1 MDAPEGK
8 ARWASQRRAPRAS
21 RACETCR
28 ARKTKCDQAQPCS
41 YCAYHSF
48 DCVFRTSGGRGTPI
62 DSNKRKRDIA
72 ESDQSQSS
80 ARPSPWPGIYQTETP
95 KGTND
100 PEKSLPYTASSQAQS
115 PSLLRGRPY
124 AVNNPPRSTI
134 PSARRSDASQMPN
147 SEQGDAASRD
157 GLSGVNL
164 HTNGT
169 EFYGNSSNLAF
180 LGNLYARAQNQE
192 LRYQNRPDETPRQIP
207 ASPDYTN
214 PQSQPLSRETSHK
227 SSRRSGKSQLS
238 IVNLLYNADYIGH
251 PSPQSHDGTDFAAQ
265 RSPPDA
271 DGLENRTPPVNND
284 QDISLEALFPR
295 LTEIAQMEIE
305 KTFISSYFVN
315 KHYIHPLL
323 SKGTFMQRCENEAWS
338 VPNRQGLFRGTTKFA
353 GLYFAVVALG
363 AINASSNE
371 TSLLQ
376 HFCQQ
381 FVDPSQTRR
390 ARGGPGFT
398 ALDFAK
404 YFFGLAKRTLG
415 DLFESSCLE
424 SAQSLLLLSVFRQNS
439 LQPHSCYMYSGMAVR
454 TAAAI
459 GLGSSMSSLPPSAR
473 REARRTWWCIYS
485 HEIEMCCSSGR
496 LDSMKALH
504 YYQTSLPKLKVDTDD
519 FDPDAEDN
527 DIAMIPAMVAL
538 AQIMSEASHQLYH
551 SMRRSIADKSRLA
564 MALDQRLLEW
574 KATLPAFLDLDAL
587 ALNDPEWAFKQKLV
601 LRLRYYNTRILIHK
615 PFLLAATA
623 NTDGSSPDL
632 SAHLHT
638 CLNAAR
644 MSINMQYES
653 FMHRIYI
660 RTWWYN
666 TTYAL
671 YGSMILLH
679 LILSNYPGLPD
690 DELLEDV
697 EKSLEIFS
705 SMGDIIVARRCA
717 EMLREVLEVARTC
730 LARRRRSAYGA
741 NHSEDSQNQSQYSR
755 LGVPYTSSSGGVS
768 NSSQAAADAT
778 TSTRKHPIPNST
790 PTGGEVG
797 LPAASFTPTHGLS
810 LDTPSSIMDQHTD
823 PEDGDFFFSLFSNDT
838 QTQPDRTR
846 AEMLANLV
854 DPSVLEDFA
863 FGGGNEFSFF

>member
-8 ARWASQRRAPRAS
+8 ARWASQRRVPRAS

-28 ARKTKCDQAQPCS
+28 ARKTKAAVNPETD
-41 YCAYHSF
+41 HSF
-48 DCVFRTSGGRGTPI
+48 DCVFRASDGRGI
-62 DSNKRKRDIA
+62 SVDSNKRKRDA
-72 ESDQSQSS
+72 GDSEQRLGLLSHGFPRVVSNQMESQSS
-80 ARPSPWPGIYQTETP
+80 TRPSPWPGIHQLETP
-95 KGTND
+95 KGTSNSKKTLLSIGS
-100 PEKSLPYTASSQAQS
+100 PQAQT
-115 PSLLRGRPY
+115 PSSLSGRPNV
-124 AVNNPPRSTI
+124 VNITPKTTI
-134 PSARRSDASQMPN
+134 VSAKPSDASQIRN
-147 SEQGDAASRD
+147 SELGDAASRD

-192 LRYQNRPDETPRQIP
+192 LRDQNQPDETPRQMP
-207 ASPDYTN
+207 ASPKYTN
-214 PQSQPLSRETSHK
+214 PRSQPLSPETSHSK
-227 SSRRSGKSQLS
+227 DNRRSSKSQLS
-238 IVNLLYNADYIGH
+238 IVNLLYNADYVGH
-251 PSPQSHDGTDFAAQ
+251 PSPQSHDGAEFAAQ
-265 RSPPDA
+265 RSPPDG
-271 DGLENRTPPVNND
+271 DSLKSRTPTMNN
-284 QDISLEALFPR
+284 E
-295 LTEIAQMEIE
+295 TAQMEIE
-305 KTFISSYFVN
+305 KTFIGSYFAN

-323 SKGTFMQRCENEAWS
+323 SKSSFMRRCGNEAWPI
-338 VPNRQGLFRGTTKFA
+338 PNRQGLFRGVTKFS

-363 AINASSNE
+363 AINASPNE
-371 TSLLQ
+371 TSLLE

-381 FVDPSQTRR
+381 FVDPNQTKR
-390 ARGGPGFT
+390 ALRAHRFT

-404 YFFGLAKRTLG
+404 FFFGLAKRTL
-415 DLFESSCLE
+415 
-424 SAQSLLLLSVFRQNS
+424 
-439 LQPHSCYMYSGMAVR
+439 VR
-454 TAAAI
+454 GEKLDAP
-459 GLGSSMSSLPPSAR
+459 G
-473 REARRTWWCIYS
+473 
-485 HEIEMCCSSGR
+485 GR
-496 LDSMKALH
+496 LDSMKELH
-504 YYQTSLPKLKVDTDD
+504 YYQTSLPKIKTQVDAEDL
-519 FDPDAEDN
+519 DPDAEDH

-551 SMRRSIADKSRLA
+551 SMRRSIADKSCLA

-574 KATLPAFLDLDAL
+574 KATLPAFLNLDAH

-615 PFLLAATA
+615 PFLVAATA
-623 NTDGSSPDL
+623 NTDTSSPDL
-632 SAHLHT
+632 SVHLHT
-638 CLNAAR
+638 CLAAAR

-653 FMHRIYI
+653 FLHRIYI

-697 EKSLEIFS
+697 EKSLQIFS

-730 LARRRRSAYGA
+730 LARRRRSAHRP
-741 NHSEDSQNQSQYSR
+741 NHSQDRSQSQSQLPR
-755 LGVPYTSSSGGVS
+755 LGMPYTSSTGIL
-768 NSSQAAADAT
+768 NSSEASSDAT
-778 TSTRKHPIPNST
+778 TLTRMHSTPNST
-790 PTGGEVG
+790 PTGGEIV
-797 LPAASFTPTHGLS
+797 LPEAKLPSPMHGLS
-810 LDTPSSIMDQHTD
+810 LDTPLSILEQHTD
-823 PEDGDFFFSLFSNDT
+823 SDDGDFLFSLFSNGT

-863 FGGGNEFSFF
+863 FGGGNEFSSF

>member
-1 MDAPEGK
+1 MGASEGK
-8 ARWASQRRAPRAS
+8 ARWASQRRVPRAS

-28 ARKTKCDQAQPCS
+28 ARKTKA
-41 YCAYHSF
+41 
-48 DCVFRTSGGRGTPI
+48 
-62 DSNKRKRDIA
+62 
-72 ESDQSQSS
+72 
-80 ARPSPWPGIYQTETP
+80 
-95 KGTND
+95 
-100 PEKSLPYTASSQAQS
+100 QAQS
-115 PSLLRGRPY
+115 PSLLRGRLNTTPKT
-124 AVNNPPRSTI
+124 TI
-134 PSARRSDASQMPN
+134 ASAGLSDTSQISN
-147 SEQGDAASRD
+147 TELGDAASRD

-180 LGNLYARAQNQE
+180 LGNLYARAHHQE
-192 LRYQNRPDETPRQIP
+192 LRDQPRFDETSRQIP
-207 ASPDYTN
+207 ASHNYPN
-214 PQSQPLSRETSHK
+214 PPFQPLSPETRHNK
-227 SSRRSGKSQLS
+227 
-238 IVNLLYNADYIGH
+238 DYIGH
-251 PSPQSHDGTDFAAQ
+251 PSPQSHDGVDFTTE
-265 RSPPDA
+265 RSPPDS
-271 DGLENRTPPVNND
+271 DGLRNRTPTISND
-284 QDISLEALFPR
+284 QDTSLESLFPR
-295 LTEIAQMEIE
+295 LTESAQVEIE
-305 KTFISSYFVN
+305 KTFIGSYFAN

-323 SKGTFMQRCENEAWS
+323 SKGAFMQRCEDEAWPI
-338 VPNRQGLFRGTTKFA
+338 PNRQGLFRGATKFA

-363 AINASSNE
+363 AINASPNE
-371 TSLLQ
+371 TSLLE

-381 FVDPSQTRR
+381 FIDPSQMQR
-390 ARGGPGFT
+390 ARRGPRFT

-404 YFFGLAKRTLG
+404 FFFGLAKRTLG
-415 DLFESSCLE
+415 DVFESSCLE
-424 SAQSLLLLSVFRQNS
+424 SAQTLLLLSVFRQNS

-459 GLGSSMSSLPPSAR
+459 GLGSSMSSLPPSVR

-496 LDSMKALH
+496 LDSMKELH
-504 YYQTSLPKLKVDTDD
+504 YYQTSLPKLKVDSDNL
-519 FDPDAEDN
+519 DPDAEDN
-527 DIAMIPAMVAL
+527 DIAMIPAMVSL

-574 KATLPAFLDLDAL
+574 KETLPDFLNLDAH

-601 LRLRYYNTRILIHK
+601 LRLRYYNTRILIHR
-615 PFLLAATA
+615 PFLVAATA
-623 NTDGSSPDL
+623 NTGTSTLDL
-632 SAHLHT
+632 SVHLHT
-638 CLNAAR
+638 CLTAAR

-653 FMHRIYI
+653 FMHMTYI

-717 EMLREVLEVARTC
+717 EMLREVLEA
-730 LARRRRSAYGA
+730 
-741 NHSEDSQNQSQYSR
+741 HE
-755 LGVPYTSSSGGVS
+755 
-768 NSSQAAADAT
+768 
-778 TSTRKHPIPNST
+778 
-790 PTGGEVG
+790 
-797 LPAASFTPTHGLS
+797 LS
-810 LDTPSSIMDQHTD
+810 LDTPSSILEQNTD
-823 PEDGDFFFSLFSNDT
+823 LDDGDFFFSLFSNGT

>member
-1 MDAPEGK
+1 M
-8 ARWASQRRAPRAS
+8 
-21 RACETCR
+21 
-28 ARKTKCDQAQPCS
+28 
-41 YCAYHSF
+41 
-48 DCVFRTSGGRGTPI
+48 
-62 DSNKRKRDIA
+62 
-72 ESDQSQSS
+72 ESESS
-80 ARPSPWPGIYQTETP
+80 IRPSPWPGIQQTEIP
-95 KGTND
+95 KRTND
-100 PEKSLPYTASSQAQS
+100 SEKTLLPIGSHQS
-115 PSLLRGRPY
+115 PSLLRGHAINTTPKT
-124 AVNNPPRSTI
+124 TI
-134 PSARRSDASQMPN
+134 ASAKPSDASQTSN
-147 SEQGDAASRD
+147 SELGDAASKD

-192 LRYQNRPDETPRQIP
+192 LKDQNRSDETRQMP
-207 ASPDYTN
+207 ASPNYTN
-214 PQSQPLSRETSHK
+214 SRSRPFSPETHK
-227 SSRRSGKSQLS
+227 ANRRSSKSQLS
-238 IVNLLYNADYIGH
+238 IVNLLYNADYVGH
-251 PSPQSHDGTDFAAQ
+251 PSPQSYDGTDLTAQ
-265 RSPPDA
+265 
-271 DGLENRTPPVNND
+271 RTPPVADGLGNKIPPMNNAD
-284 QDISLEALFPR
+284 QDTSLEAFYPQ
-295 LTEIAQMEIE
+295 LTENAQMEIE
-305 KTFISSYFVN
+305 KTFISSYFAN
-315 KHYIHPLL
+315 KHYIHPIL
-323 SKGTFMQRCENEAWS
+323 SKGDFMQRCENEAWPIS
-338 VPNRQGLFRGTTKFA
+338 NRRELFLGTTKFA

-363 AINASSNE
+363 AINASPNE
-371 TSLLQ
+371 TSLLE

-381 FVDPSQTRR
+381 FVDPSHTRR
-390 ARGGPGFT
+390 ALRGSGFT
-398 ALDFAK
+398 ALKFAK
-404 YFFGLAKRTLG
+404 FFFGLAKRTLG

-424 SAQSLLLLSVFRQNS
+424 SAQALLLLSVFRQNS

-459 GLGSSMSSLPPSAR
+459 GLGSSMSSLPPGAR

-496 LDSMKALH
+496 LDSMKELH
-504 YYQTSLPKLKVDTDD
+504 YYQTSLPKLKNQLDADYL
-519 FDPDAEDN
+519 DPDAEDN

-551 SMRRSIADKSRLA
+551 SMGHSMADKSRLA
-564 MALDQRLLEW
+564 MALDQRLFEW
-574 KATLPAFLDLDAL
+574 KATMPSFLNLDAH

-615 PFLLAATA
+615 PFLVAATA
-623 NTDGSSPDL
+623 NTDTSSPDL
-632 SAHLHT
+632 SVHLHT
-638 CLNAAR
+638 CLSAAR

-730 LARRRRSAYGA
+730 LDRRRRSVHAP
-741 NHSEDSQNQSQYSR
+741 NHSQERRQSQNQNQLPR
-755 LGVPYTSSSGGVS
+755 HGAPYTSTGTLS
-768 NSSQAAADAT
+768 SSQATEDAT
-778 TSTRKHPIPNST
+778 ALAQKHPTPSST
-790 PTGGEVG
+790 PAGGEIAI
-797 LPAASFTPTHGLS
+797 PAATLSTPTHGLS
-810 LDTPSSIMDQHTD
+810 LDTPSSMLEQHAD
-823 PEDGDFFFSLFSNDT
+823 ADEGDFFFSLFSNGT

-854 DPSVLEDFA
+854 DPSVLENFA

>member
-1 MDAPEGK
+1 MGASEGK
-8 ARWASQRRAPRAS
+8 ARWASQRRVPRAS

-28 ARKTKCDQAQPCS
+28 ARKTK
-41 YCAYHSF
+41 
-48 DCVFRTSGGRGTPI
+48 
-62 DSNKRKRDIA
+62 
-72 ESDQSQSS
+72 
-80 ARPSPWPGIYQTETP
+80 
-95 KGTND
+95 
-100 PEKSLPYTASSQAQS
+100 AQS
-115 PSLLRGRPY
+115 PSLLRGRLNAAPKT
-124 AVNNPPRSTI
+124 TI
-134 PSARRSDASQMPN
+134 ASAGLSDTSQISN
-147 SEQGDAASRD
+147 SELGDAASRD

-180 LGNLYARAQNQE
+180 LGNLYARAHHQE
-192 LRYQNRPDETPRQIP
+192 LRDQTRFDEIPRQIP
-207 ASPDYTN
+207 ASPNYPN
-214 PQSQPLSRETSHK
+214 PPSQPLSPGTRHTK
-227 SSRRSGKSQLS
+227 
-238 IVNLLYNADYIGH
+238 DYIGH
-251 PSPQSHDGTDFAAQ
+251 PSPQSHDGVDFATE
-265 RSPPDA
+265 RSPPDS
-271 DGLENRTPPVNND
+271 DGLRGRTPTMSNGLKD
-284 QDISLEALFPR
+284 QDTSLESLFPR
-295 LTEIAQMEIE
+295 LTESAQLEIE
-305 KTFISSYFVN
+305 KTFIGSYFAN

-323 SKGTFMQRCENEAWS
+323 SKGDFMQRCEDEAWPIS
-338 VPNRQGLFRGTTKFA
+338 NRQGLFRGATKFA

-363 AINASSNE
+363 AINASPNE
-371 TSLLQ
+371 TSLLE

-381 FVDPSQTRR
+381 FIDPSQTQR
-390 ARGGPGFT
+390 ARRGPSFT

-404 YFFGLAKRTLG
+404 FFFDLAKRTLG
-415 DLFESSCLE
+415 DVFESSCLE
-424 SAQSLLLLSVFRQNS
+424 SAQTLLLLSVFRQNS

-496 LDSMKALH
+496 LDSMKELH
-504 YYQTSLPKLKVDTDD
+504 YYQTSLPKLKVAADNL
-519 FDPDAEDN
+519 DPDAEDN

-551 SMRRSIADKSRLA
+551 SMRRSMADKSRLA
-564 MALDQRLLEW
+564 MELDQRLLEW
-574 KATLPAFLDLDAL
+574 KETLPDFLNLDAH

-601 LRLRYYNTRILIHK
+601 LRLRYYNTRILIHR
-615 PFLLAATA
+615 PFLVAATA
-623 NTDGSSPDL
+623 NTGTSSPDL
-632 SAHLHT
+632 SVHLHT
-638 CLNAAR
+638 CLTAAR

-653 FMHRIYI
+653 FMHMIYI

-705 SMGDIIVARRCA
+705 SMGDIVVARRCA

-730 LARRRRSAYGA
+730 LARRRRSLHEP
-741 NHSEDSQNQSQYSR
+741 NHSQDRSQSQSQSQLPR
-755 LGVPYTSSSGGVS
+755 LGGPYSSSTRIT
-768 NSSQAAADAT
+768 NSSQAAATAAT
-778 TSTRKHPIPNST
+778 SPLARKHST
-790 PTGGEVG
+790 PSSMPIGNEVT
-797 LPAASFTPTHGLS
+797 LPAVTLPTHTHELS
-810 LDTPSSIMDQHTD
+810 LDTPSSILEQNTD
-823 PEDGDFFFSLFSNDT
+823 LDGGDFFFSLFSNGT

>member
-1 MDAPEGK
+1 M
-8 ARWASQRRAPRAS
+8 
-21 RACETCR
+21 
-28 ARKTKCDQAQPCS
+28 
-41 YCAYHSF
+41 
-48 DCVFRTSGGRGTPI
+48 
-62 DSNKRKRDIA
+62 
-72 ESDQSQSS
+72 QSQSS
-80 ARPSPWPGIYQTETP
+80 IRPSPWPGIHQTETLR
-95 KGTND
+95 GTNN
-100 PEKSLPYTASSQAQS
+100 PEKTLSIGSPQAQS
-115 PSLLRGRPY
+115 PSLLRGRLDTTPKTTIG
-124 AVNNPPRSTI
+124 STGL
-134 PSARRSDASQMPN
+134 SDTSQISN
-147 SEQGDAASRD
+147 SELGDAASRD

-180 LGNLYARAQNQE
+180 LGNLYARAHHQE
-192 LRYQNRPDETPRQIP
+192 LRDQTRFDETPRQIP
-207 ASPDYTN
+207 ASPNYPN
-214 PQSQPLSRETSHK
+214 PPSQPLSPETRHSK
-227 SSRRSGKSQLS
+227 
-238 IVNLLYNADYIGH
+238 DYIGH
-251 PSPQSHDGTDFAAQ
+251 PSPQSHDGVDFATE
-265 RSPPDA
+265 RSPPDL
-271 DGLENRTPPVNND
+271 DGLRNRTPTMSND
-284 QDISLEALFPR
+284 QDTSLESLFPR
-295 LTEIAQMEIE
+295 LTESAQTEIE
-305 KTFISSYFVN
+305 KTFIGSYFAN

-338 VPNRQGLFRGTTKFA
+338 ISTRQGLFRGATKFA

-363 AINASSNE
+363 AINASPNE
-371 TSLLQ
+371 TSLLE

-381 FVDPSQTRR
+381 FVDSSQIQR
-390 ARGGPGFT
+390 ARRGPRFT

-404 YFFGLAKRTLG
+404 LFFGLAKRTLG
-415 DLFESSCLE
+415 DVFESSCLE
-424 SAQSLLLLSVFRQNS
+424 SAQTLLLLSVFRQNS

-459 GLGSSMSSLPPSAR
+459 GLGSSMSSLPPSVR

-496 LDSMKALH
+496 LDSMKELH
-504 YYQTSLPKLKVDTDD
+504 YYQTSLPKLKVDADNL
-519 FDPDAEDN
+519 DPDAEDN

-551 SMRRSIADKSRLA
+551 SMRRTMADKSRLA

-574 KATLPAFLDLDAL
+574 KETLPAFLNLDAH

-601 LRLRYYNTRILIHK
+601 LRLRYYNTRILIHR
-615 PFLLAATA
+615 PFLVAATA
-623 NTDGSSPDL
+623 NTGTSSPDL
-632 SAHLHT
+632 SIHLHT
-638 CLNAAR
+638 CLTAAR

-653 FMHRIYI
+653 FMHMTYI

-730 LARRRRSAYGA
+730 LARRRRSPHGP
-741 NHSEDSQNQSQYSR
+741 NHTQDRSQSQSQSQLPR
-755 LGVPYTSSSGGVS
+755 LGGPYSSPTRII
-768 NSSQAAADAT
+768 NSSRVAAAAT
-778 TSTRKHPIPNST
+778 PLARKHSAPNSM
-790 PTGGEVG
+790 PIGGEIA
-797 LPAASFTPTHGLS
+797 LPAGTLPTNTHELS
-810 LDTPSSIMDQHTD
+810 LDTPSSILEQNTD
-823 PEDGDFFFSLFSNDT
+823 LDDGDFFFSLFSNGT
-838 QTQPDRTR
+838 HTQPDRTR